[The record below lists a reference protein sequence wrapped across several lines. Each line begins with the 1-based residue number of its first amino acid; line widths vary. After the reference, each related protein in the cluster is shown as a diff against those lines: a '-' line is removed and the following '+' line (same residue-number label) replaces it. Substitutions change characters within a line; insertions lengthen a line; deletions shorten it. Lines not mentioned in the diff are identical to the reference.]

1 VDWSRIRICE
11 TNKILIG
18 ELVRNFDDNVST
30 FYVLSSGN
38 VQFNKYAYKL
48 DESKNSVRPTSW
60 DQLLL
65 HCYLSS
71 GDIKSQ
77 MFSLQ

>member
-11 TNKILIG
+11 KNKILIG
-18 ELVRNFDDNVST
+18 ELVRNFDDNVSM
-30 FYVLSSGN
+30 FYVLSPGN

-48 DESKNSVRPTSW
+48 DESKNAVRSISW
-60 DQLLL
+60 DLLL
-65 HCYLSS
+65 LRCYLSS

>member
-1 VDWSRIRICE
+1 MDWSRIRICE
-11 TNKILIG
+11 MNKILIG
-18 ELVRNFDDNVST
+18 ESVRNFDDNIST

-38 VQFNKYAYKL
+38 VPFNKYAYKL
-48 DESKNSVRPTSW
+48 DESKNTLRPTSW

-65 HCYLSS
+65 RCSLSS
-71 GDIKSQ
+71 GDIRSQ